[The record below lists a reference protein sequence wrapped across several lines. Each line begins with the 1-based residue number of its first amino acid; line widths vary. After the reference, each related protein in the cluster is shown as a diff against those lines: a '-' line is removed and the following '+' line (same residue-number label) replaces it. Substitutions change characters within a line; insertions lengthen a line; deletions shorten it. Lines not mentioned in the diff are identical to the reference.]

1 MAQRFDLI
9 CIGTGSAASTV
20 ASRCSAAGW
29 SVAIVDKRP
38 FGGTC
43 ALRGCDPK
51 KVLVGAADVVDWA
64 RRMNSS
70 GVRANELRIDWPELM
85 RFKRTFTDPTPAAR
99 ENSFRKAGIL
109 TFHGSARFTGSNSLE
124 VGTELL
130 EAKHIVIA
138 PGMKPAPLG
147 IL

>member
-1 MAQRFDLI
+1 MEKKFDLVI
-9 CIGTGSAASTV
+9 IGTG
-20 ASRCSAAGW
+20 AAGATAAFKCRDAGW
-29 SVAIVDKRP
+29 QVAIVDSRP

-70 GVRANELRIDWPELM
+70 GVGANELRIDWPELM

-109 TFHGSARFTGSNSLE
+109 TFHGAARFTGPNSLE
-124 VGTELL
+124 LGTELL
-130 EAKHIVIA
+130 
-138 PGMKPAPLG
+138 
-147 IL
+147 